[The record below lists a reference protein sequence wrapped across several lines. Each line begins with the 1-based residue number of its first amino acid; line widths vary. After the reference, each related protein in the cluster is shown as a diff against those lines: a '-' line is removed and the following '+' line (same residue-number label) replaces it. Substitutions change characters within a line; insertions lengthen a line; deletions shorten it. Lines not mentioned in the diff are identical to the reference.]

1 MGIQLEGSVDNDV
14 DSEVD
19 GRVLRGQRN
28 REAIVDAMFE
38 LYAAGNLRPT
48 AAQIAEAAGISTR
61 SVYHHFDD
69 MESLVAEVS
78 ARAEDGVNA
87 TTSRPDADLELDEK
101 VPAFVQHRITR
112 WEKVHAVVRAARL
125 GEYASPIVAN
135 ALQVG
140 RARLREDVELT
151 FAPELAAA
159 ADPGLLLEGLDL
171 LFGFEVWERLR
182 LTQKLDPT
190 TVATLL
196 TPLVRS
202 LF

>member
-1 MGIQLEGSVDNDV
+1 METQLQPSIDN
-14 DSEVD
+14 EVD
-19 GRVLRGQRN
+19 GRVLRGRRN
-28 REAIVDAMFE
+28 REAIVDAMFD

-87 TTSRPDADLELDEK
+87 TTTRPASDLDLDEK
-101 VPAFVQHRITR
+101 VSAFIRHRITR
-112 WEKVHAVVRAARL
+112 WEKVNAVVRAARL
-125 GEYASPIVAN
+125 GEYSSPVVAKE
-135 ALQVG
+135 LQKG
-140 RARLREDVELT
+140 RARLRHDVELT

-159 ADPGLLLEGLDL
+159 PDPGLLLDGLDL

-182 LTQKLDPT
+182 LVQNQDPA
-190 TVATLL
+190 TVEKLL
-196 TPLVRS
+196 TPLVRA

>member
-1 MGIQLEGSVDNDV
+1 MGIQLHSSV

-38 LYAAGNLRPT
+38 LYATGNLRPT

-78 ARAEDGVNA
+78 ARAEEGVNA
-87 TTSRPDADLELDEK
+87 TTSRPDPDLELDDK
-101 VPAFVQHRITR
+101 VAAFVHHRITR
-112 WEKVHAVVRAARL
+112 WEKVNAVVRAARL
-125 GEYASPIVAN
+125 GEYASPVVAK

-140 RARLREDVELT
+140 RARLREDIEMT
-151 FAPELAAA
+151 FAPELATAS
-159 ADPGLLLEGLDL
+159 DPRLLLEGLDL

-182 LTQKLDPT
+182 LIQKQDPE
-190 TVATLL
+190 TVAALL
-196 TPLVRS
+196 VPLVRA